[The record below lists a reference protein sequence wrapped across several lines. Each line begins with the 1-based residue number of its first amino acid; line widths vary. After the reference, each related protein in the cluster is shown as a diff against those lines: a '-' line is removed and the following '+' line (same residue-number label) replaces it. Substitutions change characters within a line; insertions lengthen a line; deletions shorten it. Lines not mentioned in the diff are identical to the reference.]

1 MNITVYLGA
10 NEGKDATLKMAVREL
25 GTWIGESGNR
35 LIYGGS
41 KSGLMGELAESVLQA
56 GGEVIG
62 VEPQFFID
70 MEYQYDEI
78 TELIVTKDMTERK
91 TKMIELGDVFIA
103 FPGGTGTL
111 EEIAE
116 VMSKVSLKHLTAP
129 CILYNLNDYYDGLQ
143 TLLRHMTEMGLSSPE
158 RQEGIYFAK
167 DLSEIRE
174 IIKNQRSNAT
184 ITPPENT
191 HGIGNQLG

>member
-10 NEGKDATLKMAVREL
+10 NEGKDPSLKTAVREL
-25 GTWIGESGNR
+25 GTWIGESGSR

-91 TKMIELGDVFIA
+91 MKMIELGDVFIA

-174 IIKNQRSNAT
+174 IIKNQRSNVT
-184 ITPPENT
+184 IAPPENT
-191 HGIGNQLG
+191 QGVGNHLG